1 MQIIVSGT
9 STERVVRT
17 LLLMLLIDGF
27 TVAYLWDGY
36 VGYARQNANELVRLL
51 GLPADAAPPI
61 NQSLT
66 ANEAQRIA
74 QTIKVGDELSAV
86 TGKLGGPNLEH
97 GGDAYFL
104 GPGGWLK
111 VPAADLPLSRTASN
125 HSAGSQIA
133 NVTWTNGPKTES
145 DQQWQRWIG
154 YALAVGGLIVGLR
167 LALVLATRLTLS
179 DDGLL
184 RGQQLIPLDAITAL
198 RADPAGR
205 SGCVEIEYSLD
216 GRLQRVGLD
225 RYVFKRLPE
234 IVAAICE
241 RKGFANPWA
250 ASMMAVGRA

>member
-1 MQIIVSGT
+1 MQSIVSGP

-51 GLPADAAPPI
+51 GLASDAAPPI
-61 NQSLT
+61 NSTLAASEGQRL
-66 ANEAQRIA
+66 AQA
-74 QTIKVGDELSAV
+74 VKAGDELSAV
-86 TGKLGGPNLEH
+86 TAVLGKPNLEH

-111 VPAADLPLSRTASN
+111 VQLTGSRIASV
-125 HSAGSQIA
+125 A
-133 NVTWTNGPKTES
+133 WTSGPKTES

-154 YALAVGGLIVGLR
+154 YALAVGGLIAAVR
-167 LALVLATRLTLS
+167 LALVLTTRLTLL

-184 RGQQLIPLDAITAL
+184 RGKQRIPLDAITAL

-205 SGCVEIEYSLD
+205 SGCVEIEYSVD
-216 GRLQRVGLD
+216 GRLQRISLD

-234 IVAAICE
+234 IVTALCE
-241 RKGFANPWA
+241 RKGFSNPWA
-250 ASMMAVGRA
+250 AATTAAGRA

>member
-1 MQIIVSGT
+1 MQVIISGT
-9 STERVVRT
+9 TTERVVRT

-36 VGYARQNANELVRLL
+36 VGYVRQNAHELVRLL
-51 GLPADAAPPI
+51 GLPSDAAPPI
-61 NQSLT
+61 NSTLT
-66 ANEAQRIA
+66 ASEAQRIV
-74 QTIKVGDELSAV
+74 QTIKAGDELSALTTV
-86 TGKLGGPNLEH
+86 LGKPSLEH

-111 VPAADLPLSRTASN
+111 VPAADLPLSRAASN
-125 HSAGSQIA
+125 HSAGSRIA
-133 NVTWTNGPKTES
+133 SAAWTSGPKTES

-154 YALAVGGLIVGLR
+154 YALAVGGLIVTLH
-167 LALVLATRLTLS
+167 LALVLVTRLTLL

-184 RGQQLIPLDAITAL
+184 LGKQLISLDTITAL

-205 SGCVEIEYSLD
+205 SGCMEIEYSVD
-216 GRLQRVGLD
+216 GRLQRISLN
-225 RYVFKRLPE
+225 RYVYKRLPE

-250 ASMMAVGRA
+250 ASQHLRP

>member
-1 MQIIVSGT
+1 MQKIVSGT
-9 STERVVRT
+9 STERAFRT

-61 NQSLT
+61 NATLT
-66 ANEAQRIA
+66 ASEAQRIA
-74 QTIKVGDELSAV
+74 REVKAGVELSSITSV
-86 TGKLGGPNLEH
+86 LGNPSLEH

-111 VPAADLPLSRTASN
+111 VQLTSGRIVSVA
-125 HSAGSQIA
+125 
-133 NVTWTNGPKTES
+133 WTNGPKTES

-154 YALAVGGLIVGLR
+154 YALAVVGLIVALR
-167 LALVLATRLTLS
+167 LALILTTRLTLS
-179 DDGLL
+179 DAGLQVGGRL
-184 RGQQLIPLDAITAL
+184 LIPFDAITAL

-225 RYVFKRLPE
+225 RYVYKRLPE
-234 IVAAICE
+234 IVGAICG
-241 RKGFANPWA
+241 RKGFPNPWPATKTA
-250 ASMMAVGRA
+250 AGRA

>member
-1 MQIIVSGT
+1 MQSIVSGP

-51 GLPADAAPPI
+51 GLPSGASPPI
-61 NQSLT
+61 NSTLT
-66 ANEAQRIA
+66 ASEGQRLAQAVRA
-74 QTIKVGDELSAV
+74 GDELSVVTAV
-86 TGKLGGPNLEH
+86 LGRPNLEH

-111 VPAADLPLSRTASN
+111 VQL
-125 HSAGSQIA
+125 AGSRIA
-133 NVTWTNGPKTES
+133 SAAWTSGPKTES

-154 YALAVGGLIVGLR
+154 YALAVVGLIVAVR
-167 LALVLATRLTLS
+167 LALVLITRLTLL

-184 RGQQLIPLDAITAL
+184 RGKQLIPLEAITAL

-205 SGCVEIEYSLD
+205 LGCVEIEYSLD
-216 GRLQRVGLD
+216 GRLLRASLD

-234 IVAAICE
+234 IVTAICE
-241 RKGFANPWA
+241 RRGFANPWA
-250 ASMMAVGRA
+250 ASTTAVGRA